1 MLILSTQTKN
11 EVRYLEYVLVR
22 VHQRN
27 KTIRMCT
34 YIERNYK
41 ELIHVMMEAGK
52 SKICCAGWQSRDPGK
67 LMQIQCKE
75 ANSPETLTLLPP
87 Y

>member
-11 EVRYLEYVLVR
+11 EVIYLEYVLVR

-52 SKICCAGWQSRDPGK
+52 SKICCAKSALGWQSRDPGK
-67 LMQIQCKE
+67 LMV
-75 ANSPETLTLLPP
+75 
-87 Y
+87 